1 METLPLESSI
11 QSQPELSGYF
21 DEDKSALDKAL
32 SEIDELYN
40 YSKKILDDYL
50 VPDEQSKPNR
60 LGSSPKK
67 PKSMMFVAQQ
77 ISNLTSIKN
86 MKLNY
91 LKQKTAIKKD
101 EYKENQDKDSGINA
115 EAVLKYLMDNNISAT
130 KFTLGCKDIN
140 SNVYEGEI
148 IQDIDSMLL
157 STKTEDDEEEI
168 STNNTI
174 HDEIISEFKDERTF
188 EYKLELSSETLY
200 KEYSDGEIEVLDI
213 NNGEFD
219 LLEDDSIIHIE
230 SKMKVIIE

>member
-1 METLPLESSI
+1 
-11 QSQPELSGYF
+11 
-21 DEDKSALDKAL
+21 
-32 SEIDELYN
+32 
-40 YSKKILDDYL
+40 
-50 VPDEQSKPNR
+50 
-60 LGSSPKK
+60 
-67 PKSMMFVAQQ
+67 
-77 ISNLTSIKN
+77 
-86 MKLNY
+86 
-91 LKQKTAIKKD
+91 
-101 EYKENQDKDSGINA
+101 
-115 EAVLKYLMDNNISAT
+115 MDNNISAT

-157 STKTEDDEEEI
+157 STKTEDDEEEV